1 MTVQLLCGMVL
12 AIRRGGAA
20 EVARLLVVAAPLL
33 VLRPSL
39 LASQAPSASVSTGT
53 MSVVRVASLNLRAN
67 PSVQAPVVGRRVR
80 GDTISVIVERD
91 DGWARIRSRGLEAWV
106 RTASLQ
112 RVQATPQPVA
122 DRARWTAASVPPT
135 APPVSR
141 PDTASAPSTIASP
154 VISDDAVDPRL
165 AGRARAQS
173 RRTSTIPAS
182 RDASRFGI
190 MAGVVTGPYTS
201 LSFNGPAAR
210 LYARVPMS
218 EAPFALRADV
228 EASRMSARQLEVGYY
243 RITDLRALMGA
254 EFGVPVNT
262 VVEIS
267 VVGSLGVARQ
277 SLAAG
282 VEEYPIERTTWS
294 LAHDVGIGAK
304 LHRMFVLEFHFFSS
318 DGAPLRLL
326 AGVRL

>member
-1 MTVQLLCGMVL
+1 MTGERVCRGFL
-12 AIRRGGAA
+12 ANQHQGAA
-20 EVARLLVVAAPLL
+20 KAARLLALAVPLL

-39 LASQAPSASVSTGT
+39 LASQAQRTGAIT
-53 MSVVRVASLNLRAN
+53 GAISVVRVPSVNLRAN
-67 PSVQAPVVGRRVR
+67 PSVQASIVGRRVR
-80 GDTISVIVERD
+80 GDTMSVIVERD

-112 RVQATPQPVA
+112 PVPA
-122 DRARWTAASVPPT
+122 T
-135 APPVSR
+135 APPASR

-154 VISDDAVDPRL
+154 GISDNTVDPRL

-173 RRTSTIPAS
+173 RRASTIPAS

-201 LSFNGPAAR
+201 LSLNGPAAR

-218 EAPFALRADV
+218 EAPVALRADL

-243 RITDLRALMGA
+243 RITDVRALMGA
-254 EFGVPVNT
+254 EFGVPVNS
-262 VVEIS
+262 VVEVS
-267 VVGSLGVARQ
+267 VVGSLGIARQ

-282 VEEYPIERTTWS
+282 VEEFPIERTTWL